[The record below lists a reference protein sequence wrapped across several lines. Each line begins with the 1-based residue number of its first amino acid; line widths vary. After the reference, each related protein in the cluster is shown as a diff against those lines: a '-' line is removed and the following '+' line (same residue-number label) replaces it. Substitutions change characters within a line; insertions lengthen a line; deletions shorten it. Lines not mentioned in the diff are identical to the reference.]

1 MLNEEPKQSKS
12 GEQRPDLC
20 GMAKSAAGACKWVR
34 CQHYQV
40 REAIRGEVVW
50 NILMCTRTNDNDN
63 TEPGTTAVAGSI
75 KPSTDGLSPGSRY
88 RVDWTFPNST
98 LSSTRD
104 NSKPSD
110 TLRERSCLRDAQCK
124 VQPM

>member
-1 MLNEEPKQSKS
+1 
-12 GEQRPDLC
+12 
-20 GMAKSAAGACKWVR
+20 
-34 CQHYQV
+34 
-40 REAIRGEVVW
+40 
-50 NILMCTRTNDNDN
+50 MCTRTDDNDN

>member
-1 MLNEEPKQSKS
+1 MWDGQKCCRCVQMGPMSTLS
-12 GEQRPDLC
+12 GQ
-20 GMAKSAAGACKWVR
+20 
-34 CQHYQV
+34 
-40 REAIRGEVVW
+40 RGEVVW
-50 NILMCTRTNDNDN
+50 NILMCTRTDDNDN

>member
-1 MLNEEPKQSKS
+1 M
-12 GEQRPDLC
+12 
-20 GMAKSAAGACKWVR
+20 
-34 CQHYQV
+34 
-40 REAIRGEVVW
+40 RGEVVW
-50 NILMCTRTNDNDN
+50 NILMCTRTDDNDN

>member
-20 GMAKSAAGACKWVR
+20 GMAKSAADACKWVR

-50 NILMCTRTNDNDN
+50 NILMCTRTDDNDN

>member
-50 NILMCTRTNDNDN
+50 NILMCTRTDDNDN

-75 KPSTDGLSPGSRY
+75 KPSTHG
-88 RVDWTFPNST
+88 PNIRNVRT
-98 LSSTRD
+98 MLGM
-104 NSKPSD
+104 
-110 TLRERSCLRDAQCK
+110 E
-124 VQPM
+124 

>member
-34 CQHYQV
+34 FQHYQV

-50 NILMCTRTNDNDN
+50 NILMCTRTDDNDN